1 MSRGKRIT
9 EAEFMYAK
17 LAMSQGEKASVVA
30 KKLDRNASYI
40 REIIKKYP
48 DYKSYLKAV
57 STRGAV
63 RKTEPV
69 QTDFEVIPRQKM
81 VKQISF
87 VGGMHNHRTIIYKP
101 LDARGGKEYNAI
113 ARLMPLQ
120 RMSLKRKAA
129 QWIAIIDDIESQEA
143 THGRN

>member
-17 LAMSQGEKASVVA
+17 LAMNQGEKASVVA

-48 DYKSYLKAV
+48 DYKSYLRAV
-57 STRGAV
+57 STRTPV

-69 QTDFEVIPRQKM
+69 ATKIEAKKM
-81 VKQISF
+81 AKVPFIGKRIL
-87 VGGMHNHRTIIYKP
+87 YKP
-101 LDARGGKEYNAI
+101 ENAREGKEYNAI

>member
-17 LAMSQGEKASVVA
+17 LAMNQGEKASVVA

-57 STRGAV
+57 STRTPV

-129 QWIAIIDDIESQEA
+129 QWLAIIDDIENQEA
-143 THGRN
+143 RHGRN

>member
-17 LAMSQGEKASVVA
+17 LAMNQGEKASVVA

-57 STRGAV
+57 STRTPV

-69 QTDFEVIPRQKM
+69 VTKIEAKKVAKVPLFGSHFIGKR
-81 VKQISF
+81 IL
-87 VGGMHNHRTIIYKP
+87 YKP
-101 LDARGGKEYNAI
+101 ENAREGKEYNAI

>member
-17 LAMSQGEKASVVA
+17 LSVQNGEKVATVA
-30 KKLDRNASYI
+30 KKLGRSADYL

-129 QWIAIIDDIESQEA
+129 QWLAIIDDIENQEA
-143 THGRN
+143 RHGRN

>member
-9 EAEFMYAK
+9 EAEFMFAK
-17 LAMSQGEKASVVA
+17 IAIGQGARATDVA
-30 KKLDRNASYI
+30 KRLNRNASYI

-69 QTDFEVIPRQKM
+69 QTNFEVKRLIKVPMIGSRYKAC
-81 VKQISF
+81 
-87 VGGMHNHRTIIYKP
+87 REIIYKP
-101 LDARGGKEYNAI
+101 LDARDGKEYNAI
-113 ARLMPLQ
+113 AKLMPLQ
-120 RMSLKRKAA
+120 RIGLKRKAA
-129 QWIAIIDDIESQEA
+129 QWLAIIDDIESQEA
-143 THGRN
+143 HGRN

>member
-17 LAMSQGEKASVVA
+17 LAMNQGEKASVVA

-57 STRGAV
+57 STRGAI

-69 QTDFEVIPRQKM
+69 QTNFEVKKM
-81 VKQISF
+81 VKQISLA
-87 VGGMHNHRTIIYKP
+87 GTHSHRTIIYKP
-101 LDARGGKEYNAI
+101 LDAREGKEYRAI
-113 ARLMPLQ
+113 YNLMPLQ

-129 QWIAIIDDIESQEA
+129 QWLAIIDDIENQEA
-143 THGRN
+143 RHGRN

>member
-17 LAMSQGEKASVVA
+17 LAMNQGEKASVVA

-57 STRGAV
+57 STRTPV

-69 QTDFEVIPRQKM
+69 VTNIEAKKVAKVPLFGSHFIGKR
-81 VKQISF
+81 IL
-87 VGGMHNHRTIIYKP
+87 YKP
-101 LDARGGKEYNAI
+101 ENAREGKEYNAI

-129 QWIAIIDDIESQEA
+129 QWIAIIDDIESQEV

>member
-17 LAMSQGEKASVVA
+17 LAMNQGEKASVVA

-69 QTDFEVIPRQKM
+69 ATKIEAKKVAKVPLFGSHFIGKR
-81 VKQISF
+81 IL
-87 VGGMHNHRTIIYKP
+87 YKP
-101 LDARGGKEYNAI
+101 ENAREGKEYNAI

-129 QWIAIIDDIESQEA
+129 QWIAIIDDIESQEVN
-143 THGRN
+143 HGRN

>member
-17 LAMSQGEKASVVA
+17 LAMNQGEKASVVA

-69 QTDFEVIPRQKM
+69 QTKLAIGKL
-81 VKQISF
+81 I
-87 VGGMHNHRTIIYKP
+87 HNPLKASQRIIYKP
-101 LDARGGKEYNAI
+101 ADAREGKEYRAI
-113 ARLMPLQ
+113 YNLMPLQ

-129 QWIAIIDDIESQEA
+129 QWLAIIDDIENQEA
-143 THGRN
+143 RHGRN

>member
-17 LAMSQGEKASVVA
+17 LAMNQGEKASVVA

-57 STRGAV
+57 STRTPV

-69 QTDFEVIPRQKM
+69 VTKIEAKKVAKVPLFGSHFIGKR
-81 VKQISF
+81 IL
-87 VGGMHNHRTIIYKP
+87 YKP
-101 LDARGGKEYNAI
+101 ENAREAKEYRAI
-113 ARLMPLQ
+113 KSLMPLQ

-129 QWIAIIDDIESQEA
+129 QWIAIIDDIESQEV